1 MAQKPTSAV
10 SSFLLSRKRFSL
22 NDVTVA
28 TGIDRRKLLR
38 VLEKFR
44 KEGFLQIV
52 GEEKV
57 RPVMG
62 ENGPFRRNPRYKRI
76 GDIAA
81 RQKKQRP
88 FCGRDRIWRTIRFL
102 RKFKRSDLIR
112 LTGDNES
119 TIYGY
124 TRQLVI
130 HGYLKELGR
139 DGKEKVFFLFNDPG
153 PKRPIIEGE

>member
-1 MAQKPTSAV
+1 MSQKPTEAV
-10 SSFLLSRKRFSL
+10 SSFLLNRKTFSL
-22 NDVTVA
+22 NDLVTA

-44 KEGFLQIV
+44 KEGFLKIV

-57 RPVMG
+57 RPAMG
-62 ENGPFRRNPRYKRI
+62 ENGPFRRNPRYQRI
-76 GDIAA
+76 KDIAT

-88 FCGRDRIWRTIRFL
+88 SCGRDRIWRTIRYL

-112 LTGDNES
+112 LTGDKER

-124 TRQLVI
+124 TRKLVI
-130 HGYLKELGR
+130 HGYLKDLGR
-139 DGKEKVFFLFNDPG
+139 SGREKVFLLFNDSG
-153 PKRPIIEGE
+153 PKRPIMEGE

>member
-1 MAQKPTSAV
+1 MNQEPTKAV
-10 SSFLLSRKRFSL
+10 SNFLLKHKTFSL
-22 NDVTVA
+22 SDVVA
-28 TGIDRRKLLR
+28 SSGMDRRKLLR

-44 KEGFLQIV
+44 KGGFLQIV
-52 GEEKV
+52 GEEKI
-57 RPVMG
+57 RPEMG

-76 GDIAA
+76 GDIIS
-81 RQKKQRP
+81 RSKKQRP
-88 FCGRDRIWRTIRFL
+88 FCGRDKIWRTIRFL

-139 DGKEKVFFLFNDPG
+139 SGKEKVFFLFNDPG
-153 PKRPIIEGE
+153 PKRPIIAGA

>member
-1 MAQKPTSAV
+1 MNQEPTKAV
-10 SSFLLSRKRFSL
+10 SNFLLKRKIFSL
-22 NDVTVA
+22 GDVEA
-28 TGIDRRKLLR
+28 STGIARRKLLR

-44 KEGFLQIV
+44 KEGFLQIIE
-52 GEEKV
+52 EEKV
-57 RPVMG
+57 RPERG

-76 GDIAA
+76 GDIIK

-112 LTGDNES
+112 LTGDSET

-139 DGKEKVFFLFNDPG
+139 SGKDKVFFLFNDPG
-153 PKRPIIEGE
+153 PKRPIIAGE

>member
-1 MAQKPTSAV
+1 MSQQTTKAV
-10 SSFLLSRKRFSL
+10 SNFLLKRKTFSL
-22 NDVTVA
+22 GDLVTC
-28 TGIDRRKLLR
+28 TGIDRRRLLR

-44 KEGFLQIV
+44 KEGFLQIIA
-52 GEEKV
+52 EDKV
-57 RPVMG
+57 RPEMG
-62 ENGPFRRNPRYKRI
+62 EKGPFRRNPRYKRI
-76 GDIAA
+76 GDINT

-112 LTGDNES
+112 LTGDSE
-119 TIYGY
+119 TTVYGY

-139 DGKEKVFFLFNDPG
+139 SGKEKVFFLFNDPG
-153 PKRPIIEGE
+153 PKRPIIAGE

>member
-10 SSFLLSRKRFSL
+10 SNFLLKRKIFSL
-22 NDVTVA
+22 NDIVA
-28 TGIDRRKLLR
+28 SSGMDRRKLLR

-44 KEGFLQIV
+44 KEGFLQIIE
-52 GEEKV
+52 EEKI
-57 RPVMG
+57 RPEMG

-76 GDIAA
+76 RNIAT
-81 RQKKQRP
+81 RQKQTRP
-88 FCGRDRIWRTIRFL
+88 FCGRDRIWRTIRYL

-139 DGKEKVFFLFNDPG
+139 SGREKVFYLFNDPG
-153 PKRPIIEGE
+153 PKRPIIAGE

>member
-1 MAQKPTSAV
+1 MNQEPTNAV
-10 SSFLLSRKRFSL
+10 SNFLLKHKIFSL
-22 NDVTVA
+22 NDIVA
-28 TGIDRRKLLR
+28 ASGIDRRKLLR
-38 VLEKFR
+38 VLEKSR
-44 KEGFLQIV
+44 KEGFLQII

-57 RPVMG
+57 RPEMG

-76 GDIAA
+76 GDITS
-81 RQKKQRP
+81 RPKKQRSL
-88 FCGRDRIWRTIRFL
+88 CGRDRIWRTIRFL

-139 DGKEKVFFLFNDPG
+139 SGKEKVFFLFNDPG
-153 PKRPIIEGE
+153 PKRPIIAGA

>member
-1 MAQKPTSAV
+1 MAQRPTDAV
-10 SSFLLSRKRFSL
+10 SSFLLNHKTFKL
-22 NDVTVA
+22 NDVVSA
-28 TGIDRRKLLR
+28 TGIDRRKALR
-38 VLEKFR
+38 VLEKFLR
-44 KEGFLQIV
+44 EGFLQMV

-57 RPVMG
+57 RPARG
-62 ENGPFRRNPRYKRI
+62 ENGPFRRNPHYRRI

-88 FCGRDRIWRTIRFL
+88 FCGRDKIWRTIRYW
-102 RKFKRSDLIR
+102 RKFKRSDLVR

-119 TIYGY
+119 TIYVY

-139 DGKEKVFFLFNDPG
+139 SGREKVLFLFKDPG